1 MDGVDL
7 WARTLA
13 QLMAKRKPQDTW
25 ELLAEDDLAAGHL
38 DSTGYQYRLRG
49 LSRLQCG
56 RCQWGWSSAHV
67 HILFHLW
74 WDPASRL
81 GLVKMRVW
89 GQQCR
94 LCPAEAA
101 AQCQVSLL
109 NVRLFLSK
117 LVLFILQRCYREGL
131 SADQCPEVC
140 FGERCQACDLGV
152 CFFQKPLDPA
162 WGPEAETPGTIKGR
176 YTLYSDSGWA
186 ALASGQQLLSLSS
199 GPVVERAR
207 GGAPNSLPIPFSV
220 SDFIRSPLAK
230 SSTFFSEDDVVTIP
244 FSLVGAARL
253 QGPRDYGLTV
263 GPGGL
268 LPIGQGSIYLPAKS
282 MAAPRGRGLPISIK
296 EPVFRGK
303 GILLNAKPFE
313 VRGFIFKGRG
323 AMSTPASEALPVSYI
338 IGLMDNGEGS
348 ITFPLSLA
356 TILTGKDP
364 FSDAEGAITFP
375 FIFTDDVNGQDIM
388 TGRAKGA
395 RVRGAAAR
403 DDPVSMSKGSI
414 TLPFLVF
421 DVIKRRGPLA
431 EALVARYYRK
441 RRRPRSRSHRAG
453 PGFHR
458 EDFCCGPGCC
468 GPRSDA
474 CEETWIWVSM
484 ILFILWVIYLHKVS
498 PDTPQRF

>member
-56 RCQWGWSSAHV
+56 RCHWGWSSAHV

-74 WDPASRL
+74 WDPAGRL

-89 GQQCR
+89 GQRCR
-94 LCPAEAA
+94 LCPPEAA
-101 AQCQVSLL
+101 APCQVSLL

-131 SADQCPEVC
+131 SAAQYPEVC
-140 FGERCQACDLGV
+140 FGQRCQACDLGV
-152 CFFQKPLDPA
+152 CFFQRAPDPA
-162 WGPEAETPGTIKGR
+162 WGPEAEAPGAIKGR
-176 YTLYSDSGWA
+176 YTLYSDGGWA
-186 ALASGQQLLSLSS
+186 APASGQQLLSLSR

-207 GGAPNSLPIPFSV
+207 GCTPNSLPIPFSV
-220 SDFIRSPLAK
+220 SDFIRSPLAR
-230 SSTFFSEDDVVTIP
+230 SSSFFSEDDVVTIP

-253 QGPRDYGLTV
+253 PGPRDCELTAGL
-263 GPGGL
+263 GGL

-282 MAAPRGRGLPISIK
+282 LAAPQGQGLPISIK
-296 EPVFRGK
+296 EPVFQGR

-323 AMSTPASEALPVSYI
+323 AMSAPASAALPVSYI
-338 IGLMDNGEGS
+338 VGLMDNGEGS
-348 ITFPLSLA
+348 VTFPLSLA
-356 TILTGKDP
+356 ALLTGKGA
-364 FSDAEGAITFP
+364 FSDAEGTITFP
-375 FIFTDDVNGQDIM
+375 FIFTDDVNGPDIVA
-388 TGRAKGA
+388 GRAQGA
-395 RVRGAAAR
+395 RRGPAAA
-403 DDPVSMSKGSI
+403 DPVSTSKGSI
-414 TLPFLVF
+414 TLPYLVF
-421 DVIKRRGPLA
+421 DVIKRRGPLG
-431 EALVARYYRK
+431 EALAARYYRK
-441 RRRPRSRSHRAG
+441 RRRPRSRCRRPS
-453 PGFHR
+453 PDFHR

-468 GPRSDA
+468 GPRSEA

-484 ILFILWVIYLHKVS
+484 ILFILWVIYLHKVN